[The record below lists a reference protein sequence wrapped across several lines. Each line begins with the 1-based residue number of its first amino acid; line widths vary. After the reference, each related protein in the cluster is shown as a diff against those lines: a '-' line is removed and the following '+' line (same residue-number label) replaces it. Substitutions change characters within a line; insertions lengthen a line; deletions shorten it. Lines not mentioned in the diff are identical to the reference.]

1 MVGGILI
8 AIGIA
13 LMALGAVLMA
23 AWLNGKG
30 TWFDREIYDRPGDT
44 LNDRQYLRFYFIALI
59 LAPLLGGGIL
69 IVFGLKMV
77 L

>member
-8 AIGIA
+8 AAGIA
-13 LMALGAVLMA
+13 LMVLGASLMA
-23 AWLNGKG
+23 AWLSGKAR
-30 TWFDREIYDRPGDT
+30 WFDREIYDRPGDT
-44 LNDRQYLRFYFIALI
+44 LNDRQFIRFYFIALV
-59 LAPLLGGGIL
+59 LAPLLGGGIM